1 MENLGGQVRQ
11 WFAKHDPDYLHA
23 AALLIEF
30 EGVRSTPYEDAV
42 GIWTVGVGH
51 RISPSGDNISA
62 NHVDHL
68 GKPVDEWPLT
78 AICLALQDDL
88 RAARSIIPSDVLHVA
103 TAKQQQALVSL
114 IFNVGSIH
122 STLLADRL
130 EQYATGAGSL
140 RSVVA
145 EWVTYDKAGG
155 HELRGLL
162 LRRLAECR
170 LWVQGA

>member
-1 MENLGGQVRQ
+1 MENLEGQVRQ

-30 EGVRSTPYEDAV
+30 EGVRSTPYEDSL

-51 RISPSGDNISA
+51 RINTGDNLSA
-62 NHVDHL
+62 N
-68 GKPVDEWPLT
+68 DEWPLT
-78 AICLALQDDL
+78 AICIALQDDL
-88 RAARSIIPSDVLHVA
+88 RAARGEIHADVKRIA
-103 TAKQQQALVSL
+103 TIKQIQALTSL
-114 IFNVGSIH
+114 IFNVGSIWH
-122 STLLADRL
+122 TELEKRLLS
-130 EQYATGAGSL
+130 YANGEASL
-140 RSVVA
+140 RHVVA